1 MKKGSL
7 AFTLALVIGLTSFQ
21 GCIGNFVVT
30 RKILNWNQKI
40 SNKWVNE
47 IIFLVMV
54 IIPVYGVAIL
64 IDGIVLNSLEF
75 WTGTNP
81 LAMKP
86 GEIET
91 KVVKKDGVMYQIDAT
106 QNKFHFVQ
114 LEGPNMGDSADLIYN
129 PSTKTWS
136 LGNGKEIKRVVQFLG
151 DKDMKVF
158 KKDGSSVTVSSE
170 SSPDQIAEMLQSRM

>member
-1 MKKGSL
+1 MNKRSL
-7 AFTLALVIGLTSFQ
+7 ALTLAVVIGLTSFQ

-30 RKILNWNQKI
+30 RKILNWNQRI
-40 SNKWVNE
+40 SSKWINE
-47 IIFLVMV
+47 IVFLIMV
-54 IIPVYGVAIL
+54 IIPVYGFAIL
-64 IDGIVLNSLEF
+64 VDGLILNSLEF

-86 GEIET
+86 GEVEI
-91 KVVKKDGVMYQIDAT
+91 KVVKQDGVMYQIEAS

-129 PSTKTWS
+129 PSTKTWNI
-136 LGNGKEIKRVVQFLG
+136 GNGKEIKRVVQFLEN
-151 DKDMKVF
+151 KEVKVF
-158 KKDGSSVTVSSE
+158 KKDGTSVIVKSD

>member
-1 MKKGSL
+1 
-7 AFTLALVIGLTSFQ
+7 
-21 GCIGNFVVT
+21 
-30 RKILNWNQKI
+30 
-40 SNKWVNE
+40 
-47 IIFLVMV
+47 
-54 IIPVYGVAIL
+54 
-64 IDGIVLNSLEF
+64 
-75 WTGTNP
+75 
-81 LAMKP
+81 
-86 GEIET
+86 
-91 KVVKKDGVMYQIDAT
+91 MYQIEAS

-129 PSTKTWS
+129 PATKTWS